1 VAILLAVLVDLLAG
15 DPPNRWHPTAWM
27 GRFIG
32 FAGRRR
38 PRGAPAAELACGGL
52 VVLAGATLAAGAGAV
67 LARLIARLPAPA
79 DRIATALVLKTTISL
94 RGLDRAAAD
103 VQAALERDDL
113 PGARRWLSWHLV
125 SRETSQ
131 LTGEQVAAAT
141 IESLAENASDGVVAP
156 LLAFAIGGLPLALA
170 YRFVNTADA
179 MLGYRDPDREWY
191 GKVAARLD
199 DACNVVPARV
209 TGALIVA
216 AAAVAGGSP
225 AGAWRT
231 MRRDGGRTA
240 SPNAGVPMSAMA
252 GALSVRL
259 EKVGHYDLG
268 AGLRAPVAADVG
280 RARRVLAAT
289 AALGVPLLAGLARAR
304 R

>member
-1 VAILLAVLVDLLAG
+1 VAIVLAVLLDLLAG

-27 GRFIG
+27 GRFITL
-32 FAGRRR
+32 AGRRR

-52 VVLAGATLAAGAGAV
+52 VVLAGASLAAGAGAL

-79 DRIATALVLKTTISL
+79 DRVATALVLKTTISL
-94 RGLDRAAAD
+94 RGLDRAAAE
-103 VQAALERDDL
+103 VQAALERGDV
-113 PGARRWLSWHLV
+113 PTARHWLAWHLV
-125 SRETSQ
+125 SRDTSQ

-156 LLAFAIGGLPLALA
+156 LLAFAVGGLPLALA

-191 GKVAARLD
+191 GKVAAGLD
-199 DACNVVPARV
+199 DACNLVPSRV
-209 TGALIVA
+209 TGALLVG

-231 MRRDGGRTA
+231 MVRDGGRTA

-268 AGLRAPVAADVG
+268 AGLRAPGVTDLE
-280 RARRVLAAT
+280 RARRLLAVT
-289 AALGVPLLAGLARAR
+289 AALGVPLLAGLARHR